1 MKLFNFLKSKP
12 ANTEEERLENY
23 PEMLNC
29 KLLFID
35 QPKIDADK
43 ILDELKKSFDTVEN
57 ISQDKSFIFQFPE
70 FKIELEDATLPAQCL
85 IAVPDD
91 NKFDVEIPDAAFQQ
105 NWHWSE
111 ANEIVE
117 KCNYEILITDFMSRN
132 LPYKERVNLYMT
144 FLTAVTKATQPNAI
158 YSFHGEKIVD
168 PVQLIENWESG
179 QKPILD
185 VLCNVRLYNIS
196 DSENNELIMDSVGL
210 HSFGLPD
217 FQIQFS
223 GFEANDIANLLW
235 NYVYY
240 VFEYGDIIEN
250 GNTLEGIESGSK
262 WKCEREISTLSPERV
277 VINVLPS

>member
-35 QPKIDADK
+35 QPKIDADT
-43 ILDELKKSFDTVEN
+43 ILDELKKYFDTVEN

-132 LPYKERVNLYMT
+132 LPHKERVNLYMT

-262 WKCEREISTLSPERV
+262 WKCERKIATLSPERV

>member
-1 MKLFNFLKSKP
+1 MKSFNFFKNKSKDIP
-12 ANTEEERLENY
+12 EERLENY

-29 KLLFID
+29 KLLFVD
-35 QPKIDADK
+35 EPKIDADE
-43 ILDELKKSFDTVEN
+43 ILIELKKHFNQVEN

-70 FKIELEDATLPAQCL
+70 FKIELEDATIPAQCL

-91 NKFDVEIPDAAFQQ
+91 NKFNIEIPDAAFQQ
-105 NWHWSE
+105 NWNWEE
-111 ANEIVE
+111 AKQIAEN
-117 KCNYEILITDFMSRN
+117 CNYEILITDFMSRN

-144 FLTAVTKATQPNAI
+144 FLAVVTKITQPNAV
-158 YSFHGEKIVD
+158 YSFHGEKIID
-168 PVQLIENWESG
+168 PEQLIENWESG

-210 HSFGLPD
+210 HSFGLAD
-217 FQIQFS
+217 FQIKFS
-223 GFEANDIANLLW
+223 EFEANDIANLLW

-240 VFEYGDIIEN
+240 VFEYGDVIEN

-262 WKCEREISTLSPERV
+262 WKCERQIAAISPERV
-277 VINVLPS
+277 VINVLPN

>member
-29 KLLFID
+29 KLLFIN
-35 QPKIDADK
+35 QPKVDADK
-43 ILDELKKSFDTVEN
+43 ILEELKKSFDTVEN

-91 NKFDVEIPDAAFQQ
+91 NKFDVEIPDVAFQQ

-168 PVQLIENWESG
+168 PAQLIENWESG

-217 FQIQFS
+217 FQIKFS
-223 GFEANDIANLLW
+223 EFEANDIANLLW

-262 WKCEREISTLSPERV
+262 WKCEREIATLSPERV

>member
-12 ANTEEERLENY
+12 ANTKEERLENY

-35 QPKIDADK
+35 QPKVDADK
-43 ILDELKKSFDTVEN
+43 ILDELKKHFDNVEN
-57 ISQDKSFIFQFPE
+57 ISQDKSYIFQFPE

-91 NKFDVEIPDAAFQQ
+91 NKFDVEIPDVAFQQ

-132 LPYKERVNLYMT
+132 LPHKERVNLYMT
-144 FLTAVTKATQPNAI
+144 FLTAVTKVTQPNAI

-185 VLCNVRLYNIS
+185 VLCNIRLYNIS

-262 WKCEREISTLSPERV
+262 WKCQREISTLSPERV

>member
-35 QPKIDADK
+35 QPKIDADT

-105 NWHWSE
+105 NWHWNE

-168 PVQLIENWESG
+168 PAQLIENWGSG

-262 WKCEREISTLSPERV
+262 WKCERQISTLSPERV